1 MRRPRHVVEGQ
12 RRAFRSWLSEA
23 WGWALLVAYL
33 VIVVLVAWI
42 ILRG

>member
-1 MRRPRHVVEGQ
+1 MPRPRHVVEGQ

-33 VIVVLVAWI
+33 VVVVLVAWSMW
-42 ILRG
+42 R